1 MKQIQIIM
9 GTPVIV
15 EIVDKEGKQELF
27 DEVFDY
33 FRYVDDK
40 FSTYKSTSEITAIND
55 KKLKEPARP
64 LDLSGAGGEE
74 MSNDMKLVFN
84 LSEETKKL
92 TNGYFD
98 IITPAGKYDTSGLV
112 KGWAIFNASNILK
125 NHGIKNFFVEAGGD
139 IQTSGINESGEPWCV
154 GIQNPFSEK
163 REVIK
168 KVYLHKD
175 EGIATSGNYVR
186 GNHIYNPK
194 DKNDSLADIV
204 SITVIG
210 PNIFEA
216 DRYAT
221 AAFAMGK
228 KGIFFIEELEGFEGY
243 SIDKDGQ
250 AIMTKGFDNYI
261 KII

>member
-15 EIVDKEGKQELF
+15 EIADRESRQELF

-40 FSTYKSTSEITAIND
+40 FSTYKSTSEISAINEGKI
-55 KKLKEPARP
+55 KK
-64 LDLSGAGGEE
+64 EE
-74 MSNDMKLVFN
+74 MSDDIKLVFK

-92 TNGYFD
+92 TDGYFD
-98 IITPAGKYDTSGLV
+98 IVTKAGKYDTSGLV

-125 NHGIKNFFVEAGGD
+125 NHDIKNFFVEAGGD
-139 IQTSGINESGEPWCV
+139 IQTSGLNESDEPWCV
-154 GIQNPFSEK
+154 GIQNPFSDRK
-163 REVIK
+163 EVIK
-168 KVYLHKD
+168 KVYLHNN

-216 DRYAT
+216 DRYTT

-228 KGIFFIEELEGFEGY
+228 KGIFFIEELKGFEGY

-250 AIMTKGFDNYI
+250 AIMTKGFGNYI

>member
-15 EIVDKEGKQELF
+15 EIADRESRQELF

-40 FSTYKSTSEITAIND
+40 FSTYKSTSEISAINEGKI
-55 KKLKEPARP
+55 KK
-64 LDLSGAGGEE
+64 EE
-74 MSNDMKLVFN
+74 MSDDIKLVFK

-92 TNGYFD
+92 TDGYFD
-98 IITPAGKYDTSGLV
+98 IVTKAGKYDTSGLV

-154 GIQNPFSEK
+154 GIQNPFSESK
-163 REVIK
+163 EVIK

>member
-15 EIVDKEGKQELF
+15 EIKNEEARPEFF

-40 FSTYKSTSEITAIND
+40 FSIYKSTSEISAINGG
-55 KKLKEPARP
+55 KLKK
-64 LDLSGAGGEE
+64 EE
-74 MSNDMKLVFN
+74 MSDDMRLVFR

-98 IITPAGKYDTSGLV
+98 IVTPAGKYDTSGLV
-112 KGWAIFNASNILK
+112 KGWAIFNASHILK

-139 IQTSGINESGEPWCV
+139 IQTSGLNGSGESWCI

-163 REVIK
+163 KEVIK
-168 KVYLHKD
+168 KVYLHD
-175 EGIATSGNYVR
+175 NEGIATSGNYVR

-194 DKNDSLADIV
+194 NKNDLLPDIV
-204 SITVIG
+204 SVTVVG
-210 PNIFEA
+210 ENVFEA
-216 DRYAT
+216 DRFAT

-228 KGIFFIEELEGFEGY
+228 SGIFFIEELKGFEGY
-243 SIDKDGQ
+243 SIDKNGQ
-250 AIMTKGFDNYI
+250 ATMTRGFGNYI

>member
-1 MKQIQIIM
+1 MKQIKIIM

-15 EIVDKEGKQELF
+15 EIKNEEARHELF

-33 FRYVDDK
+33 FRYVDGK
-40 FSTYKSTSEITAIND
+40 FSTYKDTSEITAINN
-55 KKLKEPARP
+55 KKIRKE
-64 LDLSGAGGEE
+64 D
-74 MSNDMKLVFN
+74 MSDDMKTVFE

-98 IITPAGKYDTSGLV
+98 IVTPAGKYDTSGLV

-139 IQTSGINESGEPWCV
+139 IQTYGTNENDEPWCV

-163 REVIK
+163 KEVIK
-168 KVYLHKD
+168 KVYLCKD

-194 DKNDSLADIV
+194 DKNDSLSDIV

-228 KGIFFIEELEGFEGY
+228 NGIFFLENLEGFEGY
-243 SIDKDGQ
+243 SIDKNGK
-250 AIMTKGFDNYI
+250 ATMTRGFDNYI